1 MPKYWLLLHN
11 FDLVGHN
18 SKHPQ
23 PMTWVWGRGYLRD
36 WQVGV
41 MTHFSFKGIKHS
53 SNTFM
58 LIIVER
64 KWSSYRF
71 FMTSTTPRKM
81 MTKSRMPAMTPAIF
95 TVWSVCF
102 SGSTASGF
110 RVAAPATGSPDNH
123 CWNHHCDWMK
133 TQQTDIMWH
142 RHSAAGSEW
151 NKIFLSVNRSV
162 LVNNVILASVHLKK
176 RKRLCKISTETQTAQ
191 MILIIMN
198 LRRNMNHEWSDLL

>member
-142 RHSAAGSEW
+142 T
-151 NKIFLSVNRSV
+151 V
-162 LVNNVILASVHLKK
+162 LVDNVILASVRLKK
-176 RKRLCKISTETQTAQ
+176 RKDSVKSQLRLK
-191 MILIIMN
+191 L
-198 LRRNMNHEWSDLL
+198 LRWFLLLWI